1 MFQIFGQIIYV
12 LAAIIISVSDVR
24 YQIIRNRDL
33 LLFLCASLVCNYSN
47 LAVESLRSLF
57 YISLCC
63 IALNLLFQGK
73 IGAGDLKL
81 FWVISIWT
89 SNFTKWLEGLTVAWI
104 LGGLFAN
111 AFSALNFRSTQRK
124 MSIPFAPFIFLGFL
138 PAI

>member
-12 LAAIIISVSDVR
+12 LAAIIISVSDVK

-104 LGGLFAN
+104 LGGLFAI
-111 AFSALNFRSTQRK
+111 AFAALNFRSTQRK

>member
-1 MFQIFGQIIYV
+1 MFQIFGQVIYL
-12 LAAIIISVSDVR
+12 LAAIIISVSDLR
-24 YQIIRNRDL
+24 YRIIRNRDL
-33 LLFLCASLVCNYSN
+33 LIFLFASLVCNFSN
-47 LAVESLRSLF
+47 LTFESFRSLF
-57 YISLCC
+57 YISSCC
-63 IALNLLFQGK
+63 FALNLLFKGK

-104 LGGLFAN
+104 LGGLFAI
-111 AFSALNFRSTQRK
+111 AFTALNFRSTQRK

>member
-1 MFQIFGQIIYV
+1 MFQIFGQVIYV
-12 LAAIIISVSDVR
+12 LAAIIISVSDLR
-24 YQIIRNRDL
+24 YRIIRNRDL
-33 LLFLCASLVCNYSN
+33 LFFLFASVVCNYSN
-47 LAVESLRSLF
+47 LTFESLRSLF
-57 YISLCC
+57 YIFLCC

-104 LGGLFAN
+104 LGGLFAI